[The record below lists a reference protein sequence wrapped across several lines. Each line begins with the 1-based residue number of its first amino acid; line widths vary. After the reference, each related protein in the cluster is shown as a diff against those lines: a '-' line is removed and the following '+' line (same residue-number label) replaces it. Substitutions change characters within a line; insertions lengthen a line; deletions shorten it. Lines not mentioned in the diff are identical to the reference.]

1 MATTERSTVD
11 QATLEPPRPVPDA
24 LTQFFWDGVDAHK
37 LMILRCNNCQHY
49 IHWPKVVCRF
59 CLSTDLSPAE
69 VSGRG
74 TIATFTLPLQ
84 AFHPYFRGK
93 PYVLAVI
100 QLEEQESLKLVSN
113 VVDIAPDDVRVGMPV
128 EVTFREVAPGY
139 TLPLFK
145 PAAGSTGA

>member
-1 MATTERSTVD
+1 MSMQPTV
-11 QATLEPPRPVPDA
+11 AAPPRPKPDA
-24 LTQFFWDGVDAHK
+24 LTKFFWDGVDEHK
-37 LMILRCNNCQHY
+37 LMILRCNNCHRY

-74 TIATFTLPLQ
+74 KVATCTQPFQP
-84 AFHPYFRGK
+84 FHPYFRDK
-93 PYVLAVI
+93 VPYVLAI
-100 QLEEQESLKLVSN
+100 IELEEQENLKLVSN
-113 VVDIAPDDVRVGMPV
+113 VVDIDPDDVVVGMPV

-145 PAAGSTGA
+145 PASGSTGN

>member
-1 MATTERSTVD
+1 MATDPT
-11 QATLEPPRPVPDA
+11 TLEPPKPAPDA
-24 LTQFFWDGVDAHK
+24 LTRFFWEGVQEHR
-37 LMILRCNNCQHY
+37 LMILRCNNCKHY

-74 TIATFTLPLQ
+74 RVATFTQPLQ
-84 AFHPYFRGK
+84 PFHPYFQQQI

-100 QLEEQESLKLVSN
+100 ELDEQENLKLVSN
-113 VVDIAPDDVRVGMPV
+113 VVDVPPDDVRVGMPV
-128 EVTFREVAPGY
+128 EVVFREVSPGF

-145 PAAGSTGA
+145 PATGATGA